1 MSEIKPQRLEE
12 KPVYTCRI
20 FEVYEGKIQLPDG
33 RTATQSWINHR
44 PCIAAVPVSP
54 EGKLL
59 LIRQYR
65 AAVEQ
70 MLLEIPAGALDKGPE
85 TLEECVQRELAEEIG
100 FQARRL
106 VKLFEGYLVPGYCN
120 EYMYYYL
127 ATDLFAAFLPPD
139 LDEVIEVVPT
149 SFQEALAMMKDGRIA
164 DSKTALGITLA
175 WEYLKGSS
183 DTPPPFFG

>member
-1 MSEIKPQRLEE
+1 VSGIKPKRLEE
-12 KPVYTCRI
+12 KKVYGCRV
-20 FEVYEGKIQLPDG
+20 FEVYEGKIMLPDG
-33 RTATQSWINHR
+33 RLATQSWINHR

-54 EGKLL
+54 DGKLL

-70 MLLEIPAGALDKGPE
+70 MLLEIPAGAMDKGPE
-85 TLEECVQRELAEEIG
+85 TAEECVQRELAEEIG
-100 FQARRL
+100 FQARTL

-127 ATDLFAAFLPPD
+127 AMDLFAAALPPD
-139 LDEVIEVVPT
+139 HDEVIELVPT
-149 SFQEALAMMKDGRIA
+149 SFQDALAMMKNGLII

-175 WEYLKGSS
+175 LDYLKNS
-183 DTPPPFFG
+183 P

>member
-1 MSEIKPQRLEE
+1 MSESKAQRLEG
-12 KPVYTCRI
+12 KKVYTSRI
-20 FEVYEGKIQLPDG
+20 FEVYEGTIRLPDG
-33 RTATQSWINHR
+33 RLANQSWIDHR

-54 EGKLL
+54 EGKVL

-85 TLEECVQRELAEEIG
+85 TIEECVQRELAEEIG

-106 VKLFEGYLVPGYCN
+106 AKLFAGYLVPGYCN
-120 EYMYYYL
+120 EYMHYYL
-127 ATDLFAAFLPPD
+127 ATDLFAAALPPD
-139 LDEVIEVVPT
+139 HDEVIEVVPT
-149 SFQEALAMMKDGRIA
+149 SFEDAFAMMKDGRII

-175 WEYLKGSS
+175 WEHLKSA
-183 DTPPPFFG
+183 PAP

>member
-1 MSEIKPQRLEE
+1 MPAVKPKRLEE
-12 KPVYTCRI
+12 KKVYESRI
-20 FEVYEGKIQLPDG
+20 FEVYEGTILLPDG
-33 RTATQSWINHR
+33 RRANQSWITHR

-70 MLLEIPAGALDKGPE
+70 MLLEIPAGAMDKGPE
-85 TLEECVQRELAEEIG
+85 SIEECVQRELAEEIG
-100 FQARRL
+100 FQARNL

-127 ATDLFAAFLPPD
+127 ATDLFAANLPPD
-139 LDEVIEVVPT
+139 ADEVIELVPI
-149 SFQEALAMMKDGRIA
+149 SFSEALDMMKNGQIV

-175 WEYLKGSS
+175 WEHLRGR
-183 DTPPPFFG
+183 

>member
-1 MSEIKPQRLEE
+1 MSEIKAQRLEG
-12 KPVYTCRI
+12 KKVYTSRV
-20 FEVYEGKIQLPDG
+20 FEVYEGTIRLPDG
-33 RTATQSWINHR
+33 RLTTQSWVDHR

-54 EGKLL
+54 EGKVL

-85 TLEECVQRELAEEIG
+85 TIEECVQRELAEEIG

-106 VKLFEGYLVPGYCN
+106 VKLFAGYLVPGYCN
-120 EYMYYYL
+120 EYMHYYL
-127 ATDLFAAFLPPD
+127 ATDLFAAALPPD
-139 LDEVIEVVPT
+139 QDEVIEVVPK
-149 SFQEALAMMKDGRIA
+149 SFEDAFAMMKDGRII

-175 WEYLKGSS
+175 WEHLKSA
-183 DTPPPFFG
+183 TAP

>member
-1 MSEIKPQRLEE
+1 VSGIKPKRLEE
-12 KPVYTCRI
+12 KKVYGCRV
-20 FEVYEGKIQLPDG
+20 FEVYEGKIMLPDG
-33 RTATQSWINHR
+33 RLATQSWIDHK

-65 AAVEQ
+65 AAVQQ
-70 MLLEIPAGALDKGPE
+70 MLLEIPAGAMDKGPE

-100 FQARRL
+100 FQARKL

-120 EYMYYYL
+120 EYMHYYL
-127 ATDLFAAFLPPD
+127 ATDLFAAALPPD
-139 LDEVIEVVPT
+139 LDEVIELVPT
-149 SFQEALAMMKDGRIA
+149 SFPEAMAMMKNGQII

-175 WEYLKGSS
+175 WEYVKNHS
-183 DTPPPFFG
+183 

>member
-1 MSEIKPQRLEE
+1 MSGIKPQRLEE
-12 KPVYTCRI
+12 KKVYASRV
-20 FEVYEGKIQLPDG
+20 FEVYEGRIQLPDG
-33 RTATQSWINHR
+33 RIANQSWINHR

-54 EGKLL
+54 DGKLL

-65 AAVEQ
+65 AAVGQ
-70 MLLEIPAGALDKGPE
+70 MLLEIPAGAMDKGPE
-85 TLEECVQRELAEEIG
+85 TAEECVQRELAEEIG

-127 ATDLFAAFLPPD
+127 ATDLFAAALPPD
-139 LDEVIEVVPT
+139 QDEVIELVPT
-149 SFQEALAMMKDGRIA
+149 SFQDALAMMKNGQII

-175 WEYLKGSS
+175 LDYLKKS
-183 DTPPPFFG
+183 P

>member
-1 MSEIKPQRLEE
+1 MSNIKPKRLEE
-12 KPVYTCRI
+12 KQVYASRI
-20 FEVYEGKIQLPDG
+20 FEVYEGKVLLPDG
-33 RTATQSWINHR
+33 RRANQSWINHQ

-70 MLLEIPAGALDKGPE
+70 MLLEIPAGAMDKGPE

-100 FQARRL
+100 FKARSL

-127 ATDLFAAFLPPD
+127 ATDLFAATLPPD
-139 LDEVIEVVPT
+139 ADEVIELVPV
-149 SFQEALAMMKDGRIA
+149 SFPEALAMIKNGKII

-175 WEYLKGSS
+175 WEHLKGR
-183 DTPPPFFG
+183 